1 MVNGYCIS
9 TNNVD
14 VYPQLKKAYAGG
26 IAINVA
32 SYLVRMGEKAAYC
45 GWVGN
50 DVLGK
55 LQLDALKAEG
65 VDTKYTH
72 VVDVQQDWCN
82 ILLEEGNNRVFK
94 DGDGA
99 IAATHK
105 FTVEDVKAGQNGEYD
120 FIYSNVECDFEPD
133 AWKQLG
139 ETDIPVCYDFS
150 TYWDRFPVNRVE
162 ESKGVIDYFYFSLE
176 GRKENPEEFLKECV
190 EKYDAKLA
198 LATLGT
204 KGSIVYN
211 GRKYYQ
217 QKAYLVDAVDTMG
230 AGDMFLSTFTL
241 EYIKGMKELKK
252 LSEDTGWNST
262 DSIWQEIE
270 DRIIE
275 RALSRAA
282 MTSAAN
288 CMKQGALNRYIDFE
302 ESMVEKSKT
311 SKYAYGKER

>member
-32 SYLVRMGEKAAYC
+32 SYLCQMGAKAAYC

-50 DVLGK
+50 DALGK

-65 VDTKYTH
+65 VDVSHTH
-72 VVDVQQDWCN
+72 VVDLQQDWCN
-82 ILLEEGNNRVFK
+82 ILLEEGNNRVFRN
-94 DGDGA
+94 GD
-99 IAATHK
+99 AAVQCTHK
-105 FTVEDVKAGQNGEYD
+105 FNVDDVKKGQTGEYD
-120 FIYSNVECDFEPD
+120 FIYSNVEGDFEKD

-139 ETDIPVCYDFS
+139 ESDTPVCYDFS
-150 TYWDRFPVNRVE
+150 NYWDRFPVNRVE
-162 ESKGVIDYFYFSLE
+162 ESKGIIDYFYFSLE

-190 EKYDAKLA
+190 EKHGAKLA

-211 GRKYYQ
+211 GRKYYK
-217 QKAYLVDAVDTMG
+217 QKAFLVDAVDTMG
-230 AGDMFLSTFTL
+230 AGDMFLATFTL
-241 EYIKGMKELKK
+241 EYITGIKELTK
-252 LSEDTGWNST
+252 LAKET
-262 DSIWQEIE
+262 DWTNKDEAWQEIE
-270 DRIIE
+270 DAIIE
-275 RALSRAA
+275 RALTRAA

-288 CMKQGALNRYIDFE
+288 CMKQGALDHYIDFD

-311 SKYAYGKER
+311 SEYAYGEDR